1 MENRLM
7 INSKNLGLKRNIE
20 IGILEIR
27 RHIPVLY
34 TFMKICKTGNTNVTI
49 FTTKELLARLE
60 NYDIKKENFNFILKE
75 NNESY
80 RSYLKRIERICND
93 KIDLLFVNTIHETIW
108 DLLCYTTFNPQSK
121 TILVVHH
128 ANAWLKPRFVFNLF
142 HMLRTIDTNLSSI
155 LIRKFIFPK
164 FDAIDVIY
172 RPVKD
177 HIMTN
182 IGFDK
187 EVFTL
192 PTSVFEEKKC
202 IIRSKDEKI
211 LKIVIPGLIQV
222 HRKDF
227 ASVIPVFENLFER
240 FKGNI
245 ELYVPGM
252 PVGRYGKLIYERFK
266 KMQETGCKIVI
277 FDSFVPDQVFN
288 RILSEGDII
297 LAPIKIKTRADS
309 EIEEEY
315 GKTVGSGVVYNAILY
330 AKPIIVPSE
339 FNMLKELN
347 SSALKYKNPFELEKQ
362 IEELITKPEKLKKLE
377 TEAFRNARK
386 FSLANLQDYFEKN
399 VLTWLKNN

>member
-1 MENRLM
+1 M

-34 TFMKICKTGNTNVTI
+34 TFMKICKTSNTNVTI

-60 NYDIKKENFNFILKE
+60 NYDIKEENFNFILKE

-80 RSYLKRIERICND
+80 RSYLKRIEKICND

-108 DLLCYTTFNPQSK
+108 DLLCHITFNPQSK

-172 RPVKD
+172 RPVRD
-177 HIMTN
+177 HILTD

-187 EVFTL
+187 EIFTL
-192 PTSVFEEKKC
+192 PTSVFEEKTYT
-202 IIRSKDEKI
+202 IRQKDDKL
-211 LKIVIPGLIQV
+211 LKIVIPGLIQM

-227 ASVIPVFENLFER
+227 ASVIPAFENLFKR
-240 FKGNI
+240 FKSNI
-245 ELYVPGM
+245 ELYIPGM
-252 PVGRYGKLIYERFK
+252 PVGRYGKLIYDRFN
-266 KMQETGCKIVI
+266 KMRETGYKISI
-277 FDSFVPDQVFN
+277 FDSFVPDQLFDQ
-288 RILSEGDII
+288 ILLKSDII

-339 FNMLKELN
+339 FNMIKELN
-347 SSALKYKNPFELEKQ
+347 SSTLKYKNPGELEKQ
-362 IEELITKPEKLKKLE
+362 IEELIIKPDKLKKLE

-386 FSLANLQDYFEKN
+386 YSLTNLQEYFEKN